1 MGEGVAAGGAHR
13 QWEAAVRARGGG
25 VSAPG
30 QHRSVGRI
38 HRVGIEERESEL
50 NHTSDPMARR
60 EGEGGMGGAIGG
72 SRAGVCVEKGVE
84 KYVCSTKYALPGVDA
99 ERRAGVEAGASW
111 GTGLLR
117 SYNRVQREIVAGAVS
132 KSVWRGLASEG
143 MDGADELRVVSH

>member
-25 VSAPG
+25 VPALR
-30 QHRSVGRI
+30 QNRSGGRI
-38 HRVGIEERESEL
+38 HRVGIEGRECEL

-60 EGEGGMGGAIGG
+60 EGEGGMGSAIGG
-72 SRAGVCVEKGVE
+72 SRAGVCVEEGVE